1 MLWPLSI
8 FGEAGV
14 IAPAANPVTT
24 TTVSPPEHCDAGEKA
39 ESVTLYEY
47 VADMVGE
54 AVWVE
59 RVAPA
64 IDALHV
70 PSEYH

>member
-14 IAPAANPVTT
+14 TAPATNPITT
-24 TTVSPPEHCDAGEKA
+24 TTVSPAEHCDADEKA

-47 VADMVGE
+47 VADMVGD
-54 AVWVE
+54 VVYVE

-64 IDALHV
+64 VDALHV